1 MCFEYDP
8 DNSMRHTLFPKPD
21 EWPKSEY
28 TELEDDSQRKFY
40 ICVNGVYL
48 YDNFCYLALSCVF
61 FGLFMIMKVATAF
74 FFFFFF

>member
-28 TELEDDSQRKFY
+28 TELEDDSQRKFC
-40 ICVNGVYL
+40 IGIGLKSEHLFHMVLLLVRCL
-48 YDNFCYLALSCVF
+48 VF
-61 FGLFMIMKVATAF
+61 VMMLIVVVTACF
-74 FFFFFF
+74 K